1 SRTTPP
7 PAGSGFAIPAVV
19 LMLLKYAGTPL
30 LAVLATGAALV
41 ALKTVRR
48 RRRRTAGPPSA
59 RVAAAWRELA
69 DLGLDLG
76 IAPAGVGVGVPTRR
90 ELAAHAEEHGL
101 AEARAVA
108 VAADA
113 AVFGPADLDDAA
125 VAGIWQ
131 LVAAARHAA
140 TAGLPLRRRVWVAV
154 NPVSLWASRA
164 ALERLLAA
172 ARTQATRRPPS
183 LPRPGARRGGSP
195 PGGPGA
201 PRPGAPGPGARPGLD
216 PRARRPGARGGR

>member
-76 IAPAGVGVGVPTRR
+76 IAPAGAGVGSPTRR

-113 AVFGPADLDDAA
+113 AVFGLADPDDAT
-125 VAGIWQ
+125 VTGIWQ

-140 TAGLPLRRRVWVAV
+140 TAGLPPRRRVWVAV
-154 NPVSLWASRA
+154 NPASLWASRA
-164 ALERLLAA
+164 ALNRLLAA
-172 ARTQATRRPPS
+172 PPAPARPRAWIPTPGGSARAAAAAGGHSLAAPDAPVARAG
-183 LPRPGARRGGSP
+183 LPRSDSP
-195 PGGPGA
+195 
-201 PRPGAPGPGARPGLD
+201 RKL
-216 PRARRPGARGGR
+216 